1 MNREACVLIYS
12 QYSQAS
18 GKLMEY
24 ISSLSYDL
32 VALTGM
38 VLLQAD
44 SQMVRDRLSDMTIDV
59 VPSIF
64 VKYFDGTTQ
73 LHAGDEV
80 YDFIAAVS
88 RAVNIR
94 AETATSAKIDND
106 DNDDDDDRVVKE
118 KPIEISK
125 KDVMNAA
132 AEMLKMREMDEK
144 RKSDAAR
151 NQLLIAEKKKRT
163 KLT

>member
-106 DNDDDDDRVVKE
+106 DDDDRVVVKE